1 VDFPLYNRYVH
12 ISVRAFAGY
21 REAIGAR
28 ALRLDVDADST
39 VAQAWDTLR
48 LRYPRLAALPVP
60 AAFAVNDEYVRPDTP
75 LRDEDELVLV
85 PPVSGGAA
93 QDPPSPTERRGSG
106 VHVALTA
113 EAISLDGII
122 HRVRHPQAGAVV
134 LFLGTVRD
142 NREGARVDHLEY
154 EAYETRALTDMRAVC
169 AEAATRWP
177 LLGMAME
184 HRVGTLHVGEISVAI
199 AVAAP
204 HRADAF
210 AAGKYAIDTLKSR
223 VPIWK
228 KEVWEGGEVWI
239 GSEPGG

>member
-1 VDFPLYNRYVH
+1 MH

-39 VAQAWDTLR
+39 VAQAWDALR
-48 LRYPRLAALPVP
+48 ARYPRLDTLPQP
-60 AAFAVNDEYVRPDTP
+60 AAFAVNDAYVRPDTL

-93 QDPPSPTERRGSG
+93 GDPPPTTDQQDEV
-106 VHVALTA
+106 VHTALTDA
-113 EAISLDGII
+113 AISLDDTIR
-122 HRVRHPQAGAVV
+122 RVRHPEAGAIV

-142 NREGARVDHLEY
+142 TRHGARVHHLEY
-154 EAYETRALTDMRAVC
+154 EAYETLALREMRTI
-169 AEAATRWP
+169 AADAAARWP
-177 LLGMAME
+177 LLRVAMV
-184 HRVGTLHVGEISVAI
+184 HRVGTLRVGETSVAI
-199 AVAAP
+199 AVSAP

-210 AAGKYAIDTLKSR
+210 AAGQFAIDALKHR

-228 KEVWEGGEVWI
+228 KEVWEGGEVWV
-239 GSEPGG
+239 GSDPRG

>member
-1 VDFPLYNRYVH
+1 VH

-39 VAQAWDTLR
+39 VAQAWDALR
-48 LRYPRLAALPVP
+48 ARYPRLDTLPQP
-60 AAFAVNDEYVRPDTP
+60 AAFAVNDAYVRPDTL

-85 PPVSGGAA
+85 PPVSGGAVD
-93 QDPPSPTERRGSG
+93 DPPSSTDSRGAD

-113 EAISLDGII
+113 EVISLDDTVQ
-122 HRVRHPQAGAVV
+122 RVRHPQAGAVV

-142 NREGARVDHLEY
+142 NREGARVHHLEY
-154 EAYETRALTDMRAVC
+154 EAYEQLALRDMRAVC
-169 AEAATRWP
+169 SEAASRWP
-177 LLGMAME
+177 LLRVAMV
-184 HRVGTLHVGEISVAI
+184 HRVGTLRVGEISVAI
-199 AVAAP
+199 AVSAP

-210 AAGKYAIDTLKSR
+210 AAGKYAIDTLKQR

-228 KEVWEGGEVWI
+228 KEVWDGGETWI
-239 GSEPGG
+239 GSEPGPR

>member
-1 VDFPLYNRYVH
+1 MDFPLYNRYVH

-28 ALRLDVDADST
+28 ALRLDVGTDST

-48 LRYPRLAALPVP
+48 ARYPRLDTLPRP

-85 PPVSGGAA
+85 PPVSGGAV
-93 QDPPSPTERRGSG
+93 DDLPSGTDAPRAD
-106 VHVALTA
+106 VHVALSA
-113 EAISLDGII
+113 EEISLDDAVR
-122 HRVRHPQAGAVV
+122 RVRHPQAGAVV

-142 NREGARVDHLEY
+142 NRQGASVHHLEY
-154 EAYETRALTDMRAVC
+154 EAYEALALRDMRAVC
-169 AEAATRWP
+169 AEAASRWP
-177 LLGMAME
+177 LLRVAMV
-184 HRVGTLHVGEISVAI
+184 HRVGTLRVGEVSVAI
-199 AVAAP
+199 AVSAP

-210 AAGKYAIDTLKSR
+210 AAGKYAIDTLKHR

-228 KEVWEGGEVWI
+228 KEVWDGGEAWV
-239 GSEPGG
+239 GSEPRD